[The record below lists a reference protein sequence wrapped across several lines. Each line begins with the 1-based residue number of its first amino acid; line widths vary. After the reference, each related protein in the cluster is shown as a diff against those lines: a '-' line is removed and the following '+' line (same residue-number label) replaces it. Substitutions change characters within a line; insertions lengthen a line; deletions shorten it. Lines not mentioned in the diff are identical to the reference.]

1 MHATTT
7 TPTGTTTTM
16 QAIVQ
21 HRYGS
26 ADTLELATVDR
37 PTPAADEVLVEV
49 HAAGVDRG
57 TVHLMTGQPYLVRL
71 AGFGVTRPKQPVPG
85 FDLAGRVVA
94 VGERVTRFAV
104 GDAVFGIGSGA
115 FAEYAVA
122 SEEKLVHLPDGVGFE
137 AAAVA
142 AISGITAL
150 QALIDVGG
158 LEPGQ
163 RVLIIGASGGVGTFA
178 LQLAV
183 ALGARVTA
191 VAGTANL
198 ELVRSLGAEA
208 VIDHRHEEL
217 DAAGADYDLVLDIG
231 GRTPSA
237 SSAPCAG
244 RAGHARDR
252 RRRGRQPPHR
262 GRRPPAARDGAVA
275 VRGAAAHDV
284 HQR

>member
-1 MHATTT
+1 M
-7 TPTGTTTTM
+7 
-16 QAIVQ
+16 
-21 HRYGS
+21 
-26 ADTLELATVDR
+26 
-37 PTPAADEVLVEV
+37 
-49 HAAGVDRG
+49 
-57 TVHLMTGQPYLVRL
+57 
-71 AGFGVTRPKQPVPG
+71 
-85 FDLAGRVVA
+85 A

-137 AAAVA
+137 AAAVS

-150 QALIDVGG
+150 QALTDVGG
-158 LEPGQ
+158 LEEDQ

-217 DAAGADYDLVLDIG
+217 DRGRRRLRPGAGHRRSD
-231 GRTPSA
+231 PSA
-237 SSAPCAG
+237 SSASCAR

-252 RRRGRQPPHR
+252 RREGGNRLTGGVGRQLRAVALSPFVAQRLTTFISTERGESIGGRDLPGQRRGRAGHLTA
-262 GRRPPAARDGAVA
+262 RRPGGVPDTLQRLESGVSGGKAVVVIRDVGEM
-275 VRGAAAHDV
+275 
-284 HQR
+284 